1 MAVSYL
7 VALEDFRVSLLVC
20 LVDFLKLDDVLVTQ
34 LVDDF
39 IHVLLIY
46 VVVVLI
52 NLVLVL
58 VVGLND
64 DRLLLV

>member
-1 MAVSYL
+1 M
-7 VALEDFRVSLLVC
+7 ALENFRVSLLVC
-20 LVDFLKLDDVLVTQ
+20 LVDFLKLNDVLVTQ

-39 IHVLLIY
+39 IHVLLVY

-58 VVGLND
+58 VICLND
-64 DRLLLV
+64 DRLFLV